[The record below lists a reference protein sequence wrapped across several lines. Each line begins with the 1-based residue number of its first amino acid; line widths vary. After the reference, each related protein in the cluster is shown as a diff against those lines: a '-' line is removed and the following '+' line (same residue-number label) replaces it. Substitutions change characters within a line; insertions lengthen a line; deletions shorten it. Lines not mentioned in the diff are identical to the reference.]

1 MKLIMIPLEILTMF
15 IRPFT
20 LLVRLF
26 ANITGGHI
34 IVISLFALIFIL
46 ESIGIAPVSILLGLL
61 VFTLELIFGALQ
73 AYIFTVLSALYI
85 SLAVNASAEE

>member
-34 IVISLFALIFIL
+34 IVISLFSLIFIL
-46 ESIGIAPVSILLGLL
+46 NTIGIAPVSVLLGLL